1 MASLAALGEQPGV
14 SVLSVGCSVYFLCSL
29 VLSLEVRGVGDIL
42 FMSLGVCLHNGP
54 SSF

>member
-29 VLSLEVRGVGDIL
+29 VPSLWRSGALEIL
-42 FMSLGVCLHNGP
+42 CLCL
-54 SSF
+54 